1 MGIRGLFRLSNQIVV
16 TVLLGTA
23 IFVLLYRTACTPIDT
38 LDLIDANAR
47 VLLVGRVRSAPD
59 PSNDPQV
66 AYLLE
71 DPTGHVWCVTAQGAP
86 ATGALLLVWAR
97 TDRDQRSHPLCVEE
111 RRFGTF

>member
-16 TVLLGTA
+16 TVLLGAA
-23 IFVLLYRTACTPIDT
+23 IFVVAYRTLCTPIDT
-38 LDLIDANAR
+38 LAVVDASTR

-59 PSNDPQV
+59 PSDDPQV

-97 TDRDQRSHPLCVEE
+97 ADRDQRNRPLCVEQ